1 MIPKKAK
8 EFVVAAIVLLILDSI
23 FISMNMGAY
32 TDQVIN
38 VQRVIMTV
46 KPIGVIL
53 SYAFIIGGL
62 YFFIL
67 RQHRPIWE
75 AFVLGLVVYGVYD
88 ATNYALL
95 KKWDPYLSMMDTL
108 WGGILMASTTYITYS
123 IV

>member
-1 MIPKKAK
+1 MLPKKAK
-8 EFVVAAIVLLILDSI
+8 EFVVAAIVLLILDTI
-23 FISMNMGAY
+23 FISINMGAY

-62 YFFIL
+62 YFLIL

-75 AFVLGLVVYGVYD
+75 AFILGLVVYGVYD

>member
-23 FISMNMGAY
+23 FISINMGAY

-53 SYAFIIGGL
+53 SYAFIIVGL

-67 RQHRPIWE
+67 RQQRPIW
-75 AFVLGLVVYGVYD
+75 
-88 ATNYALL
+88 
-95 KKWDPYLSMMDTL
+95 
-108 WGGILMASTTYITYS
+108 
-123 IV
+123 